1 MLKRNMSVV
10 WYDQSVLNGVI
21 SGALNSLMSLSEP
34 VAAVILDST
43 LSTEVNHYQFW

>member
-43 LSTEVNHYQFW
+43 KH